1 MTRLEM
7 FLAVIIGSCAFL
19 LAAASVSSWTTTRH
33 RVRHGCRTLGVVIDT
48 KVNKGM
54 TGPPSYTLW
63 EARHAV
69 VRYSDRNGQDH
80 TATVGPD
87 RPPGVQIPIVYSP
100 RHPARA
106 QVQVEGSRSDL
117 GCAVVCLIILALLA
131 VFFTT

>member
-19 LAAASVSSWTTTRH
+19 LAAALISSWAITRH
-33 RVRHGCRTLGVVIDT
+33 RVSRGCRTLGVVIDT
-48 KVNKGM
+48 EVNQGI

-63 EARHAV
+63 QARHAI
-69 VRYSDRNGQDH
+69 VRYTDRNGHDH

-87 RPPGVQIPIVYSP
+87 RPLGAQVPIVYSP

-106 QVQVEGSRSDL
+106 QVEGSRSEL
-117 GCAVVCLIILALLA
+117 GCGVVCLLITVGLLA
-131 VFFTT
+131 VFLAS

>member
-7 FLAVIIGSCAFL
+7 FLAVIIGSCTFL
-19 LAAASVSSWTTTRH
+19 LAAASIASWATTRH

-48 KVNKGM
+48 EVSKGI

-63 EARHAV
+63 QARHAV
-69 VRYSDRNGQDH
+69 VRYTDRNGQGH

-87 RPPGVQIPIVYSP
+87 RPLGAQFPILYSP

-106 QVQVEGSRSDL
+106 QVEGTRSEL
-117 GCAVVCLIILALLA
+117 GCGVACLLITVGLLA
-131 VFFTT
+131 VFLAS

>member
-7 FLAVIIGSCAFL
+7 FLAVIIGSFTFL
-19 LAAASVSSWTTTRH
+19 LAAASISSWAIIRR

-48 KVNKGM
+48 QVSKGI

-63 EARHAV
+63 QARHAV
-69 VRYSDRNGQDH
+69 VRYTDRNGHDR

-87 RPPGVQIPIVYSP
+87 RAFGIQVSIVYSP

-106 QVQVEGSRSDL
+106 QAEGTRSEL
-117 GCAVVCLIILALLA
+117 GCGVVCLLITAGLLA
-131 VFFTT
+131 VFLAS

>member
-7 FLAVIIGSCAFL
+7 LLAVIIGSCAFL
-19 LAAASVSSWTTTRH
+19 LAAALISSWATTRH

-48 KVNKGM
+48 KVNKGI

-63 EARHAV
+63 QARHAI
-69 VRYSDRNGQDH
+69 VRYTDRNGHDH

-87 RPPGVQIPIVYSP
+87 RLLGTQLPIVYSP

-106 QVQVEGSRSDL
+106 QVEGSRSEL
-117 GCAVVCLIILALLA
+117 GCGVACLLITVGLLA
-131 VFFTT
+131 VFLAS